1 MTIGEKI
8 KYYRAHRGY
17 TQGQLAMLS
26 GIHHVAIRK
35 YETNVNEPQP
45 AQIEKMAEALDISP
59 FALSDI
65 DYRMKLEDSSDITG
79 LILQLCKHDI
89 MVFEGDRLE
98 DGSLDPKTAHLLF
111 NEYFMGVLA
120 ASSFGGGVIDE
131 FAFPPFQKNEIN
143 ATKLRYRPLSTKME
157 DDLLRWEKA
166 NYLYK
171 RAKAQHARTDTP
183 ESLAEVES
191 CLDQRDTIELSF
203 YLETYH
209 VG

>member
-45 AQIEKMAEALDISP
+45 AQIEKIAEALDISP

-65 DYRMKLEDSSDITG
+65 NYRMKLEDSSDITG

-98 DGSLDPKTAHLLF
+98 DGLLDPQTARLLF

-120 ASSFGGGVIDE
+120 ASTFGSGIKE
-131 FAFPPFQKNEIN
+131 KIAFAPFQKDEIN
-143 ATKLRYRPLSTKME
+143 ANKLRYRPLSSKMGE
-157 DDLLRWEKA
+157 DLLRWEKA

-171 RAKAQHARTDTP
+171 RAKNNPERTNTP
-183 ESLAEVES
+183 ESLVEVES

-203 YLETYH
+203 YLEAYH
-209 VG
+209 IV